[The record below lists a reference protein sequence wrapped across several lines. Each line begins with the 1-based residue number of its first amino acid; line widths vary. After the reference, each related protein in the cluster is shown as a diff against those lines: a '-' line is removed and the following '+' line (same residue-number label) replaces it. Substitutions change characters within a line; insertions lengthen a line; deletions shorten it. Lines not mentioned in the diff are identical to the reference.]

1 MFENKKILAIAGVHK
16 AATTS
21 LYEYLM
27 IHPDICAGKTK
38 EIHYYTSLRFNNQPL
53 PLDEYKEQFELCRG
67 EKYLLDAS
75 PSYLYGKS
83 VIANRIKEDFSDS
96 KIIVILRDPTDRFV
110 SFYKFLKSE
119 FRLEKN
125 ISFSDFI
132 DKSYSFRHGP
142 DTSEIV
148 NRAYKEGVYAGYI
161 QDWLDIYRKDL
172 KIIFFDHIKTNPKNV
187 MLDICSWL
195 EIDSSL
201 YDDASIF
208 EIKNRTRSSNSKLLF
223 KVASFINNR
232 FEMFF
237 RNRPRFKDALKNIY
251 FCINGRKGEEAIS
264 GKDKDYLT
272 GLYHEDNRRLS
283 KLLTDHGY
291 KDLPGWLK

>member
-1 MFENKKILAIAGVHK
+1 MMFENKKILAIAGVHK

-195 EIDSSL
+195 EIDSGL

-223 KVASFINNR
+223 KVA
-232 FEMFF
+232 
-237 RNRPRFKDALKNIY
+237 
-251 FCINGRKGEEAIS
+251 
-264 GKDKDYLT
+264 
-272 GLYHEDNRRLS
+272 
-283 KLLTDHGY
+283 
-291 KDLPGWLK
+291 